1 VTEIDIHHGL
11 PDKLGYACRLLR
23 KMTQRGARALVLAEP
38 GDLDRLDRLLW
49 TFSSHDFIAHCKDDA
64 PDAML
69 AASPIV
75 LARCLPAALPGQDL
89 EPVLVN
95 LGRELPAGFERHQRL
110 IDLVGQD
117 ETDRAQGRLRWK
129 FYKARGYPL
138 KTYDKGVEAAT

>member
-23 KMTQRGARALVLAEP
+23 KIAQRGAKALVLVEP
-38 GDLDRLDRLLW
+38 GELDRLDRMLW
-49 TFSSHDFIAHCKDDA
+49 TFSSHDFVAHCKSNA
-64 PDAML
+64 SATML

-75 LARCLPAALPGQDL
+75 LAECLPAAVPGQDS

-95 LGRELPAGFERHQRL
+95 LAREVPAGFEGHQRL
-110 IDLVGQD
+110 IDLVGQEEAD
-117 ETDRAQGRLRWK
+117 LAQGRLRWK

-138 KTYDKGVEAAT
+138 KTYDRAIEAA